1 MEPLFFRPILKR
13 IVWGGRRLGDL
24 LGKPLS
30 EHSDYA
36 ESWEIADHRS
46 DQSVVESGPLAG
58 RTLGELVR
66 DHNRPLLGRH
76 AGLEAFPLLLKFLDC
91 HRVLSVQVHPDDHYA
106 RRMPTPD
113 LGKTEAWYIVDAQ
126 PQSRIYAGLK
136 SGVDQQSLWQAI
148 QAGHTDQVLH
158 SFVPQVGQCVFIPAG
173 TVHALGG
180 GLVVAEIQQSSNTT
194 FRLFDWNRPGADGQP
209 RPLHLEEALQVT
221 DYRRGPI
228 GVQTPIAE
236 REGIELLVQCDKFVL
251 RQARLSPP
259 AAAAA
264 EPAGEP
270 LAHQH
275 TQLPEEL
282 SVGGDEQMHLLSVV
296 AGGAE
301 LIAPGAAPQPLP
313 LGRSVLIPA
322 AAGAVRLRALQP
334 ATTILWAHLP

>member
-1 MEPLFFRPILKR
+1 MDPLFFRPILKR

-46 DQSVVESGPLAG
+46 DQSVVEAGPLAG

-106 RRMPTPD
+106 RQMPTPD
-113 LGKTEAWYIVDAQ
+113 LGKTEAWYIVDAL

-136 SGVDQQSLWQAI
+136 NGVDQRALWQAI
-148 QAGHTDQVLH
+148 QAGQTDEVLH

-194 FRLFDWNRPGADGQP
+194 FRLFDWNRLGEDGKP
-209 RPLHLEEALQVT
+209 RALHLEEALEVT

-228 GVQTPIAE
+228 QVQTPVAE
-236 REGIELLVQCDKFVL
+236 REGVELLVQCDKFVL
-251 RQARLSPP
+251 RQVRLTHRD
-259 AAAAA
+259 A
-264 EPAGEP
+264 EPPRGANGGQP
-270 LAHQH
+270 
-275 TQLPEEL
+275 QLPEEL
-282 SVGGDEQMHLLSVV
+282 SVGGDDRMHLLSVV
-296 AGGAE
+296 RGGAE
-301 LIAPGAAPQPLP
+301 LLVAGAAAQPLP

-322 AAGAVRLRALQP
+322 AAGPVRLRALRP
-334 ATTILWAHLP
+334 ASTILWAHLP